1 MVIEYESQAILDLEN
16 PIQPVNMIL
25 HPIKSSVDQ

>member
-1 MVIEYESQAILDLEN
+1 MLSEYESDSNLDSEN

-25 HPIKSSVDQ
+25 HPVNRIL